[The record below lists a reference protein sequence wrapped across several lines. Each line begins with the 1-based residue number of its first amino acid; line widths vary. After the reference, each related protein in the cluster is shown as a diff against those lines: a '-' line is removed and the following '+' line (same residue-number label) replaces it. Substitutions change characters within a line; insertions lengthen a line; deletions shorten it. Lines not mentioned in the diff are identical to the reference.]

1 VEDVKNILI
10 CKMNGMQARA
20 DMEAQR
26 AYFTGIY
33 LKECSKVFVENTTKS
48 WLEVSALTFKQ
59 Y

>member
-1 VEDVKNILI
+1 
-10 CKMNGMQARA
+10 MNGMQARA

-48 WLEVSALTFKQ
+48 RLEVSALTFKQ